1 LQTPSPFFALL
12 HRLRSTVRWSGMT
25 AVQPEDVAQHTFGVV
40 LIAHALCEID
50 KHVFHQNPPTEEV
63 LVAALY
69 HDATESILTDVVAPV
84 KKYSP
89 VIERAFAQLEAIA
102 EEQILDTL
110 PASLKGGYARAF
122 DREREAVR
130 NYVHAADKLDA
141 LCKCKQELR
150 RGNQDFAI
158 AHDQIAQACRKYAET
173 MPAVGYFMD
182 VFLPAFERSVDE
194 YRYLQEQ
201 TLGDD

>member
-1 LQTPSPFFALL
+1 
-12 HRLRSTVRWSGMT
+12 M
-25 AVQPEDVAQHTFGVV
+25 
-40 LIAHALCEID
+40 
-50 KHVFHQNPPTEEV
+50 
-63 LVAALY
+63 
-69 HDATESILTDVVAPV
+69 
-84 KKYSP
+84 
-89 VIERAFAQLEAIA
+89 
-102 EEQILDTL
+102 
-110 PASLKGGYARAF
+110 
-122 DREREAVR
+122 R

-158 AHDQIAQACRKYAET
+158 AHDQIAQACRRYAET

>member
-1 LQTPSPFFALL
+1 
-12 HRLRSTVRWSGMT
+12 MT

-50 KHVFHQNPPTEEV
+50 KNVFHQNPPTEEV

-69 HDATESILTDVVAPV
+69 HDASESILTDVVAPV

-102 EEQILDTL
+102 QEQILDTL
-110 PASLKGGYARAF
+110 PASLKGAYACAF

-130 NYVHAADKLDA
+130 DYVHAADKLDA

-150 RGNQDFAI
+150 RGNQDFAV

-194 YRYLQEQ
+194 YRYLQERE
-201 TLGDD
+201 LSEE